1 MKFNAVAAA
10 FSLGLTIAVGPG
22 ADATASDRR
31 SPRETRLAQVR
42 PEAADA
48 TADKLRGIGLT
59 ASHKRI
65 IFDHIGTEQAQTVPN
80 NAELSVGST
89 IPDSGHGGLP
99 AISSRAPC
107 PPDIVMSALGQ
118 KQTFAPQKDM
128 SRFAPKSGH
137 VRCTSLCRA
146 DAVNGSG

>member
-22 ADATASDRR
+22 ADVTASDRR
-31 SPRETRLAQVR
+31 SPRETTLAQVR

-48 TADKLRGIGLT
+48 TAANLRGIGLT

-80 NAELSVGST
+80 NAELSVGNT
-89 IPDSGHGGLP
+89 IPDSLTLNTIPIAAKDQIGLLKAFKLVKVADEKILLVDP
-99 AISSRAPC
+99 ATRKNV
-107 PPDIVMSALGQ
+107 DTVT
-118 KQTFAPQKDM
+118 KE
-128 SRFAPKSGH
+128 
-137 VRCTSLCRA
+137 
-146 DAVNGSG
+146 DAQ

>member
-89 IPDSGHGGLP
+89 IPDSLMLINMPIAAKDQDFKFVKVANDKILLVDP
-99 AISSRAPC
+99 ATRK
-107 PPDIVMSALGQ
+107 IVDTVT
-118 KQTFAPQKDM
+118 KE
-128 SRFAPKSGH
+128 
-137 VRCTSLCRA
+137 
-146 DAVNGSG
+146 DAQ

>member
-1 MKFNAVAAA
+1 MKFNVVAAA

-80 NAELSVGST
+80 NAELGST
-89 IPDSGHGGLP
+89 IPDSLMLITMPIAAKDQIGLLKDFKFVKVANDKILLVDP
-99 AISSRAPC
+99 ATRK
-107 PPDIVMSALGQ
+107 IVDTVT
-118 KQTFAPQKDM
+118 KE
-128 SRFAPKSGH
+128 
-137 VRCTSLCRA
+137 
-146 DAVNGSG
+146 DAQ